1 MLKHL
6 AVSMKN
12 YFRGN
17 STDAAPQIFELISK
31 GKIAERRSL
40 DSSVKHLADVNFRE
54 EIGST
59 LFM

>member
-1 MLKHL
+1 
-6 AVSMKN
+6 MKN